1 MRELKKNGSP
11 LPEFETDAD
20 RTYMITT
27 IKIHEGF
34 EFEKVLPIIK
44 YLDKNGKITP
54 QVAEMVI
61 KKSKSIYRWFK
72 GSILPSVEHLC
83 ALSRL
88 LDVHMEDLLV
98 LQGQSMGDNIVEVTD
113 DVRIRRLL
121 LYMKCL
127 HEAA

>member
-34 EFEKVLPIIK
+34 KFEKVLPIIK

-88 LDVHMEDLLV
+88 LNVHMEDLLV

-127 HEAA
+127 HETA